1 MSLSAEGGQLRVKAP
16 PGVLTAKL
24 RDELTA
30 QKDEILKL
38 LGEVAPNR
46 HSTDRERRTF
56 AALLCSGT
64 TLVYRADGA
73 GEFHLQYAR
82 VLSSQRPA

>member
-38 LGEVAPNR
+38 LGEARGAGKSHP
-46 HSTDRERRTF
+46 TGIPRT
-56 AALLCSGT
+56 ARGEPSP